1 MDQDRKRRNGAL
13 GKKLLRLHAWN
24 GWLVL
29 VLAITGIVLFVPSLR
44 GEFSIVRV
52 GLKQAHIVLG
62 ILSAVV
68 VLLYIPAIGRHLKQL
83 RGKTRQQWNLA
94 IVLALLAGWI
104 VSGVI
109 LWQFR
114 SLPPGLTNAAL
125 WVHDLLTW
133 VGVPYAVFHAVTRSR
148 WLRVKSPE
156 LRAKGRGGSGLS
168 GSAETLPAV
177 PVRWRINRVNGWL
190 RDTVY
195 TRRAFL
201 TWSFAGLLLLLV
213 GPKFARWLFSGTG
226 GAKVSLEAPIIDE
239 NRMIPAPTPLADSIK
254 PIGGGGKGEFRIYTI
269 VDMPHFVSDSWK
281 FWLNGLVDK
290 PQEWNWEQFL
300 SIPRKAQVSDFHC
313 VTGWSV
319 YSTTWEGIPL
329 KELLQLAGVQSGAK
343 YVKFYSGDGV
353 YTDSLTL
360 EQANLDDVMVAVM
373 MDGKPIVR
381 DLGGPVRLLVPKMY
395 AYKSVKWLQRIE
407 LIADEHI
414 GFWGRNGYDQHA
426 WVPGKKPKGFSI

>member
-1 MDQDRKRRNGAL
+1 MEQDRKRRNASL

-29 VLAITGIVLFVPSLR
+29 ALAITGIVLFIPALR

-52 GLKQAHIVLG
+52 TLKQAHIILG
-62 ILSAVV
+62 IVSAVV
-68 VLLYIPAIGRHLKQL
+68 VLLYVPAMSRHLKQL
-83 RGKTRQQWNLA
+83 RGKPRQQWNLA
-94 IVLALLAGWI
+94 IVLILLAGWI
-104 VSGVI
+104 VSGVV

-114 SLPPGLTNAAL
+114 SLPPVLTNTAL
-125 WVHDLLTW
+125 WVHDMLTW

-148 WLRVKSPE
+148 WLRVKRHDARSE
-156 LRAKGRGGSGLS
+156 RRSGAASSS
-168 GSAETLPAV
+168 GAQPAV
-177 PVRWRINRVNGWL
+177 PVRMRIGKVSGWL

-201 TWSFAGLLLLLV
+201 TWSFAGVLLLLV
-213 GPKFARWLFSGTG
+213 GPKFARWLFSGG
-226 GAKVSLEAPIIDE
+226 GMGKVSLESAAADV
-239 NRMIPAPTPLADSIK
+239 NRMLPAPTPLADSLK
-254 PIGGGGKGEFRIYTI
+254 PIGGGGKGEFRIYTV
-269 VDMPHFVSDSWK
+269 VDMPEFASDTWK
-281 FWLNGLVDK
+281 FWISGLVDK
-290 PQEWNWEQFL
+290 RLEWNWEQFL
-300 SIPRKAQVSDFHC
+300 QIPRKAQVSDFHC

-329 KELLQLAGVQSGAK
+329 KQLLAMAGVQHNAK

-353 YTDSLTL
+353 YTDSLTM
-360 EQANLDDVMVAVM
+360 EQANLDDVMVAVL

-395 AYKSVKWLQRIE
+395 AYKSVKWLRNIE
-407 LIADEHI
+407 LIEQEHI

-426 WVPGKKPKGFSI
+426 WVPGQKPKNVSL